1 MSSSSSESDEEENR
15 KLRESVDGFQ
25 LGQEIIATKHSITSN
40 NNHKEGQNKPSLR
53 TCDDTANEKES
64 ALLVTPEFRKFIAK
78 KLDNYLQSEIE
89 DISLQTKKDIGS
101 IGSEITNEKYGVKLL
116 CCSQQDL
123 LGEVKELSKQHVK
136 KKKRKPSVSSSD
148 DDEELKRIQSAAV
161 TFDFVMKDSAIPT
174 NTSDITGEII
184 EEAVEK
190 KKKKKKKKKKVDEE
204 G

>member
-89 DISLQTKKDIGS
+89 DISLQTKKDIS

-116 CCSQQDL
+116 CCSKQDL

-136 KKKRKPSVSSSD
+136 KKKRKPSVSMMMTKS
-148 DDEELKRIQSAAV
+148 
-161 TFDFVMKDSAIPT
+161 
-174 NTSDITGEII
+174 
-184 EEAVEK
+184 
-190 KKKKKKKKKKVDEE
+190 
-204 G
+204 